1 MFTET
6 VEWMRFESEEDYKV
20 YAGKIEAASVQ
31 VEEAI
36 VALREGMRRGW
47 VQSAAVV
54 QRVEEQ
60 VRRQYHDDADD
71 FITKIHFQKSY
82 HAAS

>member
-20 YAGKIEAASVQ
+20 YAGKIEAASGQ